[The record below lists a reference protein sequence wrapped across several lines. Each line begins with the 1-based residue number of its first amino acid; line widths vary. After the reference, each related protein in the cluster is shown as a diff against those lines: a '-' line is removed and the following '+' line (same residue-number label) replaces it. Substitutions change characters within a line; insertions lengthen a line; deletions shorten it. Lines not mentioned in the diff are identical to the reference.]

1 LFNTPDALGLAKG
14 ARIQQK
20 TGFLHEGLKFI
31 FHLIQNSLYNDK
43 MVIMNRWVKAGIVE
57 NRFEGDRV
65 SQSLQEAGIPF
76 LIKSFLDTAYD
87 GLYIP
92 QKGWGAV
99 MVPENFRQEAERVI
113 SEVKKS
119 FQGEVKDETE

>member
-1 LFNTPDALGLAKG
+1 MA
-14 ARIQQK
+14 
-20 TGFLHEGLKFI
+20 
-31 FHLIQNSLYNDK
+31 
-43 MVIMNRWVKAGIVE
+43 RWVKAGIVE

-65 SQSLQEAGIPF
+65 SQGLKEEGIPF

-99 MVPENFRQEAERVI
+99 LVPENFKEEAGKVI
-113 SEVKKS
+113 FEVKRS
-119 FQGEVKDETE
+119 FTKEEDETEQPG

>member
-1 LFNTPDALGLAKG
+1 MDP
-14 ARIQQK
+14 
-20 TGFLHEGLKFI
+20 
-31 FHLIQNSLYNDK
+31 
-43 MVIMNRWVKAGIVE
+43 WVKAGIVE

-65 SQSLQEAGIPF
+65 SQALREAGIPF

-99 MVPENFRQEAERVI
+99 LVPEGIREVDEKLIA
-113 SEVKKS
+113 EVKKGFEKEEES
-119 FQGEVKDETE
+119 EMNEEKRDGPWADWEI